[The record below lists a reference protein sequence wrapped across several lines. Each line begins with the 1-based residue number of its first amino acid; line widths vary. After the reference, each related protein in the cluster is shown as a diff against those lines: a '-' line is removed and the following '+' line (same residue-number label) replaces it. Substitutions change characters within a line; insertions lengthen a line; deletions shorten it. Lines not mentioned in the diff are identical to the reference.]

1 MCLRCSLSLFLVS
14 KQVHSLLGNHLEQ
27 KHTHLHI
34 DFVNALFIYFLF
46 GVGVS
51 CRYHSFKRI
60 KRAFQIDSYFFF
72 LSLSLVLFRFRFISF
87 RFPFMSLIQSN
98 DKAARTISIVFAT
111 TTTTTSTTPKGNCI
125 TFLLIA
131 NYLFGVC
138 VCECMWAHGLVC
150 FVSKYESFIIR
161 LSTSKNSNY
170 FLSFP
175 IACWLLHQPT
185 NKMFLFRMWFSLGD
199 GIHWKSHFRIY
210 YELQFRYSYSFHKG
224 YLYLGVRVLQSIHC
238 TLFGIPFF
246 VPSHFFLTRLNAY

>member
-1 MCLRCSLSLFLVS
+1 MLYL
-14 KQVHSLLGNHLEQ
+14 
-27 KHTHLHI
+27 
-34 DFVNALFIYFLF
+34 
-46 GVGVS
+46 
-51 CRYHSFKRI
+51 
-60 KRAFQIDSYFFF
+60 
-72 LSLSLVLFRFRFISF
+72 FISF
-87 RFPFMSLIQSN
+87 LVLALAVVIIHSSAYNAHSKSIPIFFLYLLSRLVSISIHFVPFPIHAWSN
-98 DKAARTISIVFAT
+98 RTIRQLALFPLYLRQQQQPSRRRLQRKEIV
-111 TTTTTSTTPKGNCI
+111 SRSCWLPI
-125 TFLLIA
+125 I
-131 NYLFGVC
+131 YLVCVC

-210 YELQFRYSYSFHKG
+210 YELQIRYSYSFHKG

-238 TLFGIPFF
+238 TLFGIPFLF
-246 VPSHFFLTRLNAY
+246 HSIFFSLG